1 MPKSASP
8 ALRSVIDRHF
18 VKLGI
23 ARLIPCVDG
32 VLLARKSL
40 IMRGGVGPL
49 VSGLFDAARAALAFM
64 AHR

>member
-40 IMRGGVGPL
+40 IMRGGIGP
-49 VSGLFDAARAALAFM
+49 
-64 AHR
+64 